1 MYKSAFD
8 MSEDEYNKMLSKCKQ
23 VIEHSEDYLK
33 GFEDCKSQMLAEIDT
48 IKTQLTR
55 LYKLFDML
63 KDINPE

>member
-8 MSEDEYNKMLSKCKQ
+8 MSEDEYDKMLSKCKQ

-33 GFEDCKSQMLAEIDT
+33 GFEDCKSQMLAEMDT

-55 LYKLFDML
+55 LCKLFDML

>member
-23 VIEHSEDYLK
+23 VVEHSEDYLK
-33 GFEDCKSQMLAEIDT
+33 GFEDCKNQMLAGMHT
-48 IKTQLTR
+48 IGVQLAK
-55 LYKLFDML
+55 LYTLVKEL

>member
-8 MSEDEYNKMLSKCKQ
+8 MSEDEYDKMLSKCKQ
-23 VIEHSEDYLK
+23 VVEHSEDYLK
-33 GFEDCKSQMLAEIDT
+33 GFEDCKSQMLAEMDT

-55 LYKLFDML
+55 LCKLFDML

>member
-8 MSEDEYNKMLSKCKQ
+8 MPEDEYDKMLSKCKQ

-33 GFEDCKSQMLAEIDT
+33 GFEDCKSQMLAEMDT

-55 LYKLFDML
+55 LCKLFDML